1 MISTMIALHC
11 TAYDVPEINRI
22 SKFILPN
29 YSWPEVFLFS
39 FFSLSFPLYHW
50 RITTTATIMWIEKNA
65 SLVFMLWK
73 SSSDLQ
79 TRIRL
84 CLLLGHFFLFKHF
97 FSLCLQV
104 NIHFFP
110 FIPTFLVPCT
120 INSVWERSMCSAC
133 TQVHSLI
140 EHRVM
145 LSVRLWD
152 EVVKSFCHSLQKSIA
167 MNFHSQ
173 SSCLRFI

>member
-97 FSLCLQV
+97 FPCAFKSISIFSLSYLPFSFHAQSIRFEREVCAVHVHKFILWL
-104 NIHFFP
+104 NTGWCFP
-110 FIPTFLVPCT
+110 F
-120 INSVWERSMCSAC
+120 AC
-133 TQVHSLI
+133 EMKWSNHFATLFKNQLLWIFIHNL
-140 EHRVM
+140 RV
-145 LSVRLWD
+145 
-152 EVVKSFCHSLQKSIA
+152 
-167 MNFHSQ
+167 
-173 SSCLRFI
+173 